1 MDISSYQ
8 ADSLLS
14 NRDKTRIVD
23 RPPIQEISGIGG
35 ANSDGSNG
43 DGEDGNLF
51 LDTLVDTVNPLQH
64 IPGVSSIYQ
73 ATTGDESNPLANM
86 AGGFLFGGPIG
97 LAAGAAKSFFEMV
110 TGDSLMGHVAS
121 MFGEEEVPQTQEGLT
136 ELAAKANPGEV
147 ESLFRQTGTPLSLEN
162 YQAFAQA
169 QAQQNLG
176 TGAQSQHVN
185 WTSNIWT
192 SHALKD
198 ATGIYETNQQLG
210 EHQKRM
216 GDAIV

>member
-1 MDISSYQ
+1 MDISPYQ

-14 NRDKTRIVD
+14 HREKTRIVE
-23 RPPIQEISGIGG
+23 RPPVTEISGITGPH
-35 ANSDGSNG
+35 SNG
-43 DGEDGNLF
+43 SQANGDDGNLF
-51 LDTLVDTVNPLQH
+51 LDTLIDTVNPLQH
-64 IPGVSSIYQ
+64 IPGVSSVYQ
-73 ATTGDESNPLANM
+73 AATGDDANPLASM
-86 AGGFLFGGPIG
+86 AGGFLFGGPVG
-97 LAAGAAKSFFEMV
+97 LAAGAASSFFEMI

-121 MFGEEEVPQTQEGLT
+121 FFGEDELPTTQEGLT
-136 ELAAKANPGEV
+136 ELAARANPGEL
-147 ESLFRQTGTPLSLEN
+147 ESIFRQTGVPLSVEN

-169 QAQQNLG
+169 QAQQNVG
-176 TGAQSQHVN
+176 TGADSQHVN